1 MFEIIRNLV
10 DALYEFI
17 DELLE
22 NFCPELVIESH
33 IFNF

>member
-17 DELLE
+17 DELLGLKE
-22 NFCPELVIESH
+22 EECKL
-33 IFNF
+33 

>member
-17 DELLE
+17 DELLGLKE
-22 NFCPELVIESH
+22 EEYKV
-33 IFNF
+33 